1 MTTQFCLQCG
11 TRLGLTARFCQACG
25 APVEHITSQSY
36 SNPHSKEEW
45 SGSPRSIP
53 LIVWVLAGGLMLLV
67 IGFLLLFNAERPT
80 PPTDSAAALP
90 DSHDEQ
96 GIPYPEVP
104 RISLADAKARSEAG
118 IAFIVDVRSQED
130 YAAAHIPDAIS
141 LPLADLE
148 MRYRDLPQ
156 DAEIITYCT

>member
-1 MTTQFCLQCG
+1 MTTQFCVQCG
-11 TRLGLTARFCQACG
+11 ARLGLAAHFCHACG
-25 APVEHITSQSY
+25 APVEHTMPQSH
-36 SNPHSKEEW
+36 SSPHSKGEW
-45 SGSPRSIP
+45 SDSHRSIP
-53 LIVWVLAGGLMLLV
+53 LIVWVLAGGVMLLV
-67 IGFLLLFNAERPT
+67 IGFLLLFNAERPA

-104 RISLADAKARSEAG
+104 RISLADAKARFEAG

-130 YAAAHIPDAIS
+130 FAAAHIPDAIS

-148 MRYRDLPQ
+148 IRYHDLPQ